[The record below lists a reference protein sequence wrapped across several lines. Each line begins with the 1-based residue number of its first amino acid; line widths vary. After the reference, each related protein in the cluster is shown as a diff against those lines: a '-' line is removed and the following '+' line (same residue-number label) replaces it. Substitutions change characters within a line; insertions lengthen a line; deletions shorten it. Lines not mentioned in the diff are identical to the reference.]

1 MRRLS
6 VTHRELACGFGRNT
20 REQGTANVN
29 GSGQKIE
36 IERGSDSD
44 SIVRGDLA
52 DTDTMKDLV
61 ESPRAEL
68 AMGMRAVRERART
81 TTRPRREKS
90 RWSVGFVNGGKA
102 RIVGTSKRFL
112 ACVVVCCGVSM
123 RSRAA

>member
-6 VTHRELACGFGRNT
+6 VTHREVARGFGRNSG
-20 REQGTANVN
+20 EQGTANVN
-29 GSGQKIE
+29 GSGQKSE

-68 AMGMRAVRERART
+68 AMGMRAVRERNENDDQTEAGKIKVVCVLRE
-81 TTRPRREKS
+81 RREGAY
-90 RWSVGFVNGGKA
+90 RWHQQEILG
-102 RIVGTSKRFL
+102 
-112 ACVVVCCGVSM
+112 VCCGLL
-123 RSRAA
+123 